1 MSPAVVEPRHHTA
14 RTDRPTRGAA
24 VGVLARA
31 KGSPFMP
38 WQQDAADVACEFDPV
53 TMHYAY
59 GIIVVSVPRQAGKTF
74 WESNIADHRCITT
87 PRARV
92 WITMQ
97 NGKTV
102 DSWMR
107 EEHFEQL
114 GRSRAFD
121 GKYTQ
126 VRRAGE
132 VGVKWG
138 HGSSFYTFPPK
149 RDALHSKQGDDV
161 MVDEAWAHNAEVGA
175 DLRQAI
181 RPTMATRRGSRLF
194 VVSTMGDDASVYF
207 DNYVELGR
215 ASLGDP
221 YARVAFIDY
230 GIGDDDDPNDLDVI
244 AAHHPAYGYTLD
256 RQSLV
261 DAHTEFMSDPTLGA
275 AGWARAYGNRPT
287 RSRVAAIPPERW
299 AAAGRP
305 TQDRPARAG
314 VGLDASPDGMR
325 ATLAA
330 GWRGILED
338 PKLGPVDAQ
347 FVELLRTG
355 PPTREL
361 PQIIA
366 QVCNRMRV
374 PLTVD
379 RGSMGALEIVDAVAQ
394 LRDAPE
400 VRWLNLAEFT
410 AGCGMFERGV
420 LDDTLHHF
428 NDPDLDAAVQVAT
441 KRNLGDGGFGWSR
454 ARSADNIT
462 ELVAATVALKGFD
475 LLPAALP
482 RAVAR
487 AGRSSSEALRRGPRR
502 RADAP
507 A

>member
-1 MSPAVVEPRHHTA
+1 
-14 RTDRPTRGAA
+14 
-24 VGVLARA
+24 
-31 KGSPFMP
+31 
-38 WQQDAADVACEFDPV
+38 
-53 TMHYAY
+53 
-59 GIIVVSVPRQAGKTF
+59 
-74 WESNIADHRCITT
+74 
-87 PRARV
+87 V

-132 VGVKWG
+132 VGVKW
-138 HGSSFYTFPPK
+138 HHHSSFYTFPPK

-161 MVDEAWAHNAEVGA
+161 FVDEAWAHNAQVGA

-194 VVSTMGDDASVYF
+194 VVSTMGDDSSTYF
-207 DNYVELGR
+207 DDYVALGR

-221 YARVAFIDY
+221 YSRVAFIDY

-256 RQSLV
+256 RQSLA
-261 DAHTEFMSDPTLGA
+261 DAYTEFMADPKLGA
-275 AGWARAYGNRPT
+275 SGWARAYGNRPT
-287 RSRVAAIPPERW
+287 RSRVAAIPFERW
-299 AAAGRP
+299 VAAGRP
-305 TQDRPARAG
+305 TQTRPDRAG
-314 VGLDASPDGMR
+314 IALDASPDGLR
-325 ATLAA
+325 ASLTA
-330 GWRGILED
+330 GWRGVLAD
-338 PKLGPVDAQ
+338 PNREPSPAQ
-347 FVELLRTG
+347 FVEVLHTG
-355 PPTREL
+355 APNREL

-366 QVCNRMRV
+366 QVCNAQRV

-379 RGSMGALEIVDAVAQ
+379 RGSMGALEIVDAVAK
-394 LRDAPE
+394 LPNAPE
-400 VRWLNLAEFT
+400 VRWLNLAEYP
-410 AGCGMFERGV
+410 AACGMFERGI

-441 KRNLGDGGFGWSR
+441 KRDLGDGGFGWSR
-454 ARSADNIT
+454 KGSADNIT
-462 ELVAATVALKGFD
+462 ELVSATVALKGYD
-475 LLPAALP
+475 LLPPPTA

-487 AGRSSSEALRRGPRR
+487 AGSSRTLPQQKRRDLPRR
-502 RADAP
+502 FQTVS
-507 A
+507 

>member
-1 MSPAVVEPRHHTA
+1 
-14 RTDRPTRGAA
+14 
-24 VGVLARA
+24 
-31 KGSPFMP
+31 MP
-38 WQQDAADVACEFDPV
+38 WQQRAADVACEFDPV

-92 WITMQ
+92 WVTMQ

-114 GRSRAFD
+114 GRARAFD

-132 VGVKWG
+132 VGVKW
-138 HGSSFYTFPPK
+138 HHHSSFYTFPPK

-161 MVDEAWAHNAEVGA
+161 FVDEAWAHNAQVGA

-181 RPTMATRRGSRLF
+181 RPTMATRRGARLF

-230 GIGDDDDPNDLDVI
+230 GIGDDDDPQDLDVI

-256 RQSLV
+256 RQSLS
-261 DAHTEFMSDPTLGA
+261 DAHTEFMSDPKLGE

-287 RSRVAAIPPERW
+287 RSRTAAIPADRW
-299 AAAGRP
+299 SAAGRP

-314 VGLDASPDGMR
+314 IGLDASPDGLR

-330 GWRGILED
+330 GWRGVLDD
-338 PKLGPVDAQ
+338 PKLGQLDSQ
-347 FVELLRTG
+347 FVEVLWTG
-355 PPTREL
+355 APTREL
-361 PQIIA
+361 PQLVR
-366 QVCNRMRV
+366 QLCSKLDV

-379 RGSMGALEIVDAVAQ
+379 RGSMGALEIVDAVAK
-394 LRDAPE
+394 LDDAPE
-400 VRWLNLAEFT
+400 IRWLNLAEYT
-410 AGCGMFERGV
+410 GACGMFERGI

-428 NDPDLDAAVQVAT
+428 DDPDLDAAVAVAT
-441 KRNLGDGGFGWSR
+441 KRDLGDGGFGWSR
-454 ARSADNIT
+454 KNSADNIT

-475 LLPAALP
+475 LLPAPTP
-482 RAVAR
+482 RAVAYAGRRTDDRARRAPTRRATDRSYSR
-487 AGRSSSEALRRGPRR
+487 AGAE
-502 RADAP
+502 
-507 A
+507 